1 MFKKTKKNNAV
12 VKNLEE
18 GKVDIVEFDNKI
30 WLHICMSKKIRYK
43 NIWR

>member
-18 GKVDIVEFDNKI
+18 GNVDIVEFDNKI
-30 WLHICMSKKIRYK
+30 
-43 NIWR
+43 